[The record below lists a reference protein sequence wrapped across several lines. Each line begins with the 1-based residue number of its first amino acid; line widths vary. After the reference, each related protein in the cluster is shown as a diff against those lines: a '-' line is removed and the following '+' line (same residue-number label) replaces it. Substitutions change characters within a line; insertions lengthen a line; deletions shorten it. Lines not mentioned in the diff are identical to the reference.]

1 MSTEGRMNN
10 GQFAKGVSGN
20 LSGRP
25 LGSRNQATLL
35 MESLLEGEAEE
46 LTRKAIDLAKT
57 GDTRALALCL
67 DRLMPPRKERLVL
80 FEFPPIRSLEDI
92 PRGMMS
98 IMAAI
103 SEGKVTLQEGET
115 LSRILTEHANALNAA
130 DLQQRVEKLEQGPSH
145 DDKKVTI
152 VKNYR

>member
-10 GQFAKGVSGN
+10 GQFAQGTSGN
-20 LSGRP
+20 PSGRP

-35 MESLLEGEAEE
+35 MESLLEGEAEQ
-46 LTRKAIDLAKT
+46 LTRKAIDLAKA

-67 DRLMPPRKERLVL
+67 DRLTPSRKDRLVC

-92 PRGMMS
+92 PLGMMS

-103 SEGKVTLQEGET
+103 SEGRVTPQEGET
-115 LSRILTEHANALNAA
+115 LSRILTGHANALNAA

-145 DDKKVTI
+145 DDSKVTI